1 MDFHI
6 RTNRDL
12 QGSGG
17 GALAFLIQLPFSL
30 PRVEYRCKLAVSRA
44 ALLTNA
50 AHAGKVS
57 LLWVGIDPRRA
68 VDVAKQESAI
78 VVYAALACNA
88 LIAATKFGAAAFT
101 GSAAMMSEGIH
112 SIVDTGNQLFLLL
125 GIRRASQRASAT
137 HPFGYGL
144 QLYVWAFVVA
154 IIMFGLGACVS
165 VAQGIEKLRF
175 PHPVEHPVVN
185 YVVLS
190 LAILFESAAWSVALR
205 RLREEF
211 RGENFFISVHRSK
224 DPTVFTV
231 LLEDSAAMVGLV
243 IALIGLVLA
252 QWLAIPAFDGIAS
265 ILIGIVL
272 GVTAIFLA
280 AESQSLLTGEAV
292 EPAVREN
299 IERIARSDHAVQGV
313 NELLTMHFGPEEV
326 LAALSLDF
334 VDDVPAGEVE
344 RAVTR
349 IERAIKE
356 AHPEVKRVFVEAQS
370 RDAHRDELSR

>member
-1 MDFHI
+1 
-6 RTNRDL
+6 
-12 QGSGG
+12 
-17 GALAFLIQLPFSL
+17 
-30 PRVEYRCKLAVSRA
+30 
-44 ALLTNA
+44 
-50 AHAGKVS
+50 
-57 LLWVGIDPRRA
+57 
-68 VDVAKQESAI
+68 VAKQESAI
-78 VVYAALACNA
+78 VVYVAVACNA

-101 GSAAMMSEGIH
+101 GSAAMLSEGIH
-112 SIVDTGNQLFLLL
+112 SAVDTGNQLFLLL
-125 GIRRASQRASAT
+125 GIRRASQRASPT

-165 VAQGIEKLRF
+165 VLEGIEKLRF

-185 YVVLS
+185 YVVLT

-211 RGENFFISVHRSK
+211 HGENLFISVQRSK

-265 ILIGIVL
+265 ILIGVVL
-272 GVTAIFLA
+272 GVTAFFLA

-299 IERIARSDHAVQGV
+299 IERIARSDRAVQGV

-344 RAVTR
+344 RATTR

-370 RDAHRDELSR
+370 RDAHRDELSQ